1 MQEYFY
7 NALWLCL
14 LPLFLCLLYVRISVG
29 KDSYKRVRLSKFI
42 LTFYNESSL
51 SSPKAMIAASE

>member
-29 KDSYKRVRLSKFI
+29 KDSYK
-42 LTFYNESSL
+42 
-51 SSPKAMIAASE
+51 